1 MFYFFLLSDLQQT
14 DQLIGRLRGLVSSSD
29 HQTNW
34 WCHHEKFVWW
44 SQPLQVVRSSD
55 CWSDHLTNHGTVS
68 EVEWA
73 FWTHRKSPKAWSK
86 YCASYWTQL
95 VIDRWFCLLVFQ
107 DRESRVREK
116 KKRRGNQREVKGK
129 KKEESESSRIPS
141 KGLAGGDGEAGGRPR
156 RWPRKGSGG
165 GRGRE
170 EKDGILK
177 R

>member
-1 MFYFFLLSDLQQT
+1 M
-14 DQLIGRLRGLVSSSD
+14 
-29 HQTNW
+29 
-34 WCHHEKFVWW
+34 
-44 SQPLQVVRSSD
+44 
-55 CWSDHLTNHGTVS
+55 
-68 EVEWA
+68 
-73 FWTHRKSPKAWSK
+73 
-86 YCASYWTQL
+86 

-177 R
+177 RKSATSRGDLHKTVGGRLPHLTLRTGAACHLTYSEAEIVGLSTKP